1 MATDVQDNLEESE
14 ELPEGH
20 TGPYTIAGKAGPDL
34 ESQVRLADWHC
45 QRIAE
50 LDVLEAALTAP
61 IVEEIERLQA
71 RLKAAQ
77 SPLQQKR
84 QWHEAQVQWWVL
96 EENIRERV
104 GKTIPLAHGQI
115 VTRQTPGKT
124 EVQADRVLS
133 LYRDNPKEFGDLV
146 KPTVDNKAVRERYEL
161 QADGTCVD
169 TVTGE
174 ALPEPVIVVTEEP
187 SVKVTVTALGPGRDV
202 AAEE

>member
-20 TGPYTIAGKAGPDL
+20 TGPYSIAGKAGPDL
-34 ESQVRLADWHC
+34 AEQVRLADWHC

-50 LDVLEAALTAP
+50 LEVTEAILAGP
-61 IVEEIERLQA
+61 IVEEIERLEA
-71 RLKAAQ
+71 RLDAVRA
-77 SPLQQKR
+77 PLQAKR
-84 QWHEAQVQWWVL
+84 RWHEAQVQWWVL

-104 GKTIPLAHGQI
+104 GKSVPLAHGQI
-115 VTRQTPGKT
+115 KTRQTPGKT
-124 EVQADRVLS
+124 EVQTDRILC
-133 LYRDNPKEFGDLV
+133 LYRDHPQEFGDLI
-146 KPTVDNKAVRERYEL
+146 KPTVDSKAVRERYAL

-174 ALPEPVIVVTEEP
+174 VLSEPVIVVTEEP
-187 SVKVTVTALGPGRDV
+187 SVKVIVTALGPGRDV